1 MNKKLII
8 AAILAIVATAAGLR
22 HPAEP
27 PAHHTSDSRDT
38 AQQTARHSA
47 SDSSDQTQQ
56 QTARHSSSDSSNLT
70 QNPTSRHSSSDSS
83 DITDLTQLQRVADY
97 LHQHQRLPSY
107 YLTKSQA
114 RRQGWEPSKGN
125 LCQILPGRAIG
136 GDHFS
141 NREKVLPEKQGRR
154 WFEADVNYDCGRR
167 GSDRMLYSSDGMIYV
182 TRDHYRHVEQVY

>member
-22 HPAEP
+22 HPAEQ
-27 PAHHTSDSRDT
+27 HHSTESQET
-38 AQQTARHSA
+38 
-47 SDSSDQTQQ
+47 TQQ
-56 QTARHSSSDSSNLT
+56 QTGRHASAESSDEAFPRSSSE
-70 QNPTSRHSSSDSS
+70 SRDNTVGSGS
-83 DITDLTQLQRVADY
+83 DITELTKLQRVADY

>member
-22 HPAEP
+22 HPTDP
-27 PAHHTSDSRDT
+27 PA
-38 AQQTARHSA
+38 QQQADRHS
-47 SDSSDQTQQ
+47 SDTTQQ
-56 QTARHSSSDSSNLT
+56 PTARHSSSDSSDS
-70 QNPTSRHSSSDSS
+70 SRDSSSDSS

-136 GDHFS
+136 GDRFS
-141 NREKVLPEKQGRR
+141 NREKVLPEKQGRH